1 MRSCEV
7 LLVVLTITSAAQT
20 VPRLGVFTEAL
31 AATQQHSN
39 PFDVLCQVHIQGPS
53 TSKRATM
60 NVSMFY
66 DGFATKV
73 APALP
78 ATPACTHENLC
89 WYGNGDVTTTEAD
102 FQACCDLCSRDPKC
116 KVFAMSNSDDTTK
129 HCHRSY
135 SVPVKQA
142 SDTHDC
148 GLPNRA
154 PTLPTPPPPPPPPT
168 PAPPSGTVWRFRFS
182 PDVVGTWSWK
192 TTCPEDPG
200 LDGKSGSVQAVESSN
215 QGGIVIHPDHPH
227 SFIREDGSP

>member
-78 ATPACTHENLC
+78 ATPACTRKPL
-89 WYGNGDVTTTEAD
+89 
-102 FQACCDLCSRDPKC
+102 L
-116 KVFAMSNSDDTTK
+116 
-129 HCHRSY
+129 
-135 SVPVKQA
+135 
-142 SDTHDC
+142 
-148 GLPNRA
+148 
-154 PTLPTPPPPPPPPT
+154 
-168 PAPPSGTVWRFRFS
+168 VWERRR
-182 PDVVGTWSWK
+182 
-192 TTCPEDPG
+192 
-200 LDGKSGSVQAVESSN
+200 
-215 QGGIVIHPDHPH
+215 HHH
-227 SFIREDGSP
+227 